1 MPMRP
6 RTRASLCALAVATA
20 WWLAPEL
27 TAEQAQPAGETVQA
41 WKVPRTP
48 WGDPDFQGFWTNV
61 NEALTPLERL
71 VEFGERLFLT
81 DEEWKAR
88 EEVNE
93 KEWRGRERP
102 VETGVAS
109 RRASRIIDPPNG
121 RFPPMTEGGK
131 KRQAA
136 MNEARNL
143 MRGPEDAPLYSRCLT
158 RGILSMLPTF
168 SNMYYQIVQS
178 PGHAAILYEQ
188 IRDARII
195 PLDGR
200 PHVGEDI
207 QLWMGD
213 PRGRWEG
220 DTLVVETTNF
230 RDGAL
235 DAGFIASDA
244 LHVVERFTRVSPN
257 EIEWQATVTDPK
269 IYTKPITVALP
280 LRTENAGDQVFEYA
294 CHEGNYNMEGALR
307 GSRAR
312 EAAEAAK

>member
-1 MPMRP
+1 
-6 RTRASLCALAVATA
+6 
-20 WWLAPEL
+20 
-27 TAEQAQPAGETVQA
+27 
-41 WKVPRTP
+41 
-48 WGDPDFQGFWTNV
+48 
-61 NEALTPLERL
+61 
-71 VEFGERLFLT
+71 
-81 DEEWKAR
+81 
-88 EEVNE
+88 
-93 KEWRGRERP
+93 
-102 VETGVAS
+102 
-109 RRASRIIDPPNG
+109 
-121 RFPPMTEGGK
+121 MTEGGK